1 MEQKSKKI
9 DVKIIV
15 IITIVVIIAIVEGIV
30 IFTSGNK
37 SNNGKLTQEEQ
48 LAVDYL
54 LCNTLISP
62 RDIELYRV
70 WIYQEGDKY
79 YFAYDM
85 TEPQSL
91 IFNSRQII
99 YASEGGVT
107 KKQIE
112 NKNDKVYVPIC
123 YANGYSSIK
132 TGITYNW
139 FSSNIEFD
147 TIKKDLKAEIKS
159 INGTLK
165 PIK

>member
-112 NKNDKVYVPIC
+112 NK
-123 YANGYSSIK
+123 
-132 TGITYNW
+132 
-139 FSSNIEFD
+139 
-147 TIKKDLKAEIKS
+147 EIKEFQS
-159 INGTLK
+159 LVSTCPNAKAKEKGKQLNAEKIYNAMLEQW
-165 PIK
+165 